1 MADYDVSPSD
11 VQEAAAFLQAF
22 LTARLPDADLTQ
34 GSPYYEHLVV
44 GHAAVFALL
53 RRQIRTARDL
63 QSVLRLNALPASESV
78 DDAADALLANLL
90 LFRTQGLFSRAPV
103 VAYLSARVDVLVPTT
118 ARFYKTQAL
127 AYLPDAASDVFFA
140 ASALRAELGTDGRT
154 MRWATPPFHVVA
166 ARAGAEYDQPVGP
179 FASFT
184 RFSPQLVA
192 VENVADFSGGAPA
205 QSTSDLIQSAPDA
218 LALRALL
225 NSRSNAVLLRTLF
238 PTAVEAV
245 TTVGA
250 GDPEMVR
257 DLVDGLAPG
266 LTLHV
271 GGAMDVFVRGPV
283 VQAVEA
289 HEVGAEADRADG
301 RAVGFLYSAPG
312 VDLTTGAGVAARV
325 VPGDVLNVTHG
336 LPEAPFQFRVRA
348 VEPQRVEVSPRV
360 PFASVTDDLADAAA
374 VTFSIGDNFPAFD
387 SHVAATTSDLVRTSR
402 KYRRANAVLLGG
414 GPVYRVAKVEVA
426 GSIPADLAPYRDAV
440 SGRLVFTRRAN
451 ALPLAPPA
459 LGAELTFTVE
469 TLNPAEAQSARALT
483 LVALGWPGV
492 SLDGLVAEVTFDT
505 AAGFA
510 AVDAFVAAAANRP
523 GAAST
528 LLRAPHP
535 VYVYASVPYRLA
547 GEVDESAAARALGLF
562 VGRYRGAVVLDQSRL
577 ATEAR
582 ALVGAEATIFPF
594 VVRYELL
601 APDGRVY
608 AYETEDEVTL
618 FPTGATA
625 ARLADPT
632 SVGLPATGYHAA
644 LRRRLLAMGVSD
656 RVARYVAAPGALA
669 LVRRA

>member
-118 ARFYKTQAL
+118 ARFYKTRSL
-127 AYLPDAASDVFFA
+127 AYLPDAPTDVFFA
-140 ASALRAELGTDGRT
+140 ASALRAEIGVDGRT
-154 MRWATPPFHVVA
+154 TRWATPPFLAIA
-166 ARAGAEYDQPVGP
+166 ARAGAEYDQPAGP

-184 RFSPQLVA
+184 KFSPQLVA
-192 VENVADFSGGAPA
+192 VESVADFSGGAPA
-205 QSTSDLIQSAPDA
+205 QSTTDLIQSAPDA

-225 NSRSNAVLLRTLF
+225 NARSNAALLRTLF

-245 TTVGA
+245 TTIGA

-266 LTLHV
+266 LSLHV

-283 VQAVEA
+283 VQTVEA

-301 RAVGFLYSAPG
+301 RAVGFLYPAAG
-312 VDLTTGAGVAARV
+312 VDLTTGAGVMARV

-348 VEPQRVEVSPRV
+348 VEATRVEVSPRA
-360 PFASVTDDLADAAA
+360 PFAAVTEELADAGP

-387 SHVAATTSDLVRTSR
+387 NHVAATTTDLARTSR
-402 KYRRANAVLLGG
+402 RYRRSNAVLLGG

-426 GSIPADLAPYRDAV
+426 GTIPAALAPYRDAV
-440 SGRLVFTRRAN
+440 TGRLVFARRAN
-451 ALPLAPPA
+451 ALPVGPPVP
-459 LGAELTFTVE
+459 GEELTFTVE
-469 TLNPAEAQSARALT
+469 TLNPVEAQSGRALT
-483 LVALGWPGV
+483 LVALGWPGAP
-492 SLDGLVAEVTFDT
+492 LDGLVAEVTFDT
-505 AAGFA
+505 LAGFG
-510 AVDAFVAAAANRP
+510 AVDAFVGGAANRP
-523 GAAST
+523 GAASA
-528 LLRAPHP
+528 LARALHP

-547 GEVDESAAARALGLF
+547 GEVDETAASRSLGLF
-562 VGRYRGAVVLDQSRL
+562 VGRYRGATPLDQSRL

-582 ALVGAEATIFPF
+582 VIVGADAAIFPF
-594 VVRYELL
+594 PVRYELL

-618 FPTGATA
+618 FPPGTTT
-625 ARLADPT
+625 ARLADPAA
-632 SVGLPATGYHAA
+632 VGLPTTGYHAA

-656 RVARYVAAPGALA
+656 RVARYVAAPAALTFA
-669 LVRRA
+669 RRA